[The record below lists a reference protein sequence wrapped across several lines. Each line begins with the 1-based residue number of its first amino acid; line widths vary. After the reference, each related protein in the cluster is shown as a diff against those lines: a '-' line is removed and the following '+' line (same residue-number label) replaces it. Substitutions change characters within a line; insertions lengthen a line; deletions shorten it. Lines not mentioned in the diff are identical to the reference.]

1 MEARLLWQ
9 VHAGVLDHH
18 DSLWDTRPGKRGHAV
33 RQRGMSEW
41 LAEMISLAASREPPR
56 RLLFIGLS
64 FGAAL
69 AQLTGTGRV
78 APVHT
83 AAVITA
89 PVYTAAPAARPI
101 TPRASHCPIAL
112 RPLPTQPP
120 PPPHHPNPHPTH
132 HPTGGSVPRGAP
144 PPGVT
149 PPPTRARLRLPALG
163 GQPDARALHAPLR
176 PARPQPRH
184 RRHRTCSA
192 ALASAL
198 AAVDAAPRLVGGD
211 T

>member
-1 MEARLLWQ
+1 MVARLLWQ

-89 PVYTAAPAARPI
+89 PVLHIRI
-101 TPRASHCPIAL
+101 TLHRAVSMLHRSTSVLIA
-112 RPLPTQPP
+112 
-120 PPPHHPNPHPTH
+120 
-132 HPTGGSVPRGAP
+132 
-144 PPGVT
+144 
-149 PPPTRARLRLPALG
+149 
-163 GQPDARALHAPLR
+163 
-176 PARPQPRH
+176 
-184 RRHRTCSA
+184 
-192 ALASAL
+192 
-198 AAVDAAPRLVGGD
+198 
-211 T
+211 